1 MIVYPVERGLV
12 VVKRVSITQAKAQLS
27 ALVAEVAYGGQHIII
42 ERRGKPLAALVS
54 MSDLEQLESEHATS
68 DQPRG
73 ALALVGA
80 WRDVPD
86 EEIELL
92 ISDIYRARERDTGR
106 PVHLE
111 A

>member
-1 MIVYPVERGLV
+1 MA
-12 VVKRVSITQAKAQLS
+12 KKVSASQAKANLS
-27 ALVAEVAYGGQHIII
+27 ALVAEVAFGGQRIVI

-54 MSDLEQLESEHATS
+54 VGDLERIEQGRAASA
-68 DQPRG
+68 QPRG

-86 EEIELL
+86 DQMDALL
-92 ISDIYRARERDTGR
+92 SDIYHARERDSGR
-106 PVHLE
+106 PVKLE